1 VAPLA
6 SHKDT
11 VESEDV
17 LAEAS
22 SLLWRENRMSMH
34 LRSLASALRAVPLHV
49 SRLLLSA
56 YHQGRVQRQRNHPR
70 VARPSLLM

>member
-34 LRSLASALRAVPLHV
+34 LRSLASDESSVDFGRSQSCTPSCLEAAAISLP
-49 SRLLLSA
+49 SGESA
-56 YHQGRVQRQRNHPR
+56 T
-70 VARPSLLM
+70 AA